1 MKYRVVMQPDEM
13 ACGIA
18 CLSTICAYYGIKN
31 LSLAEIRNFA
41 KTDRDGN
48 SIYSLR
54 KAAEK
59 LNLETKAYECSKKAL
74 LSDKVNYPMIVH
86 TLLQG
91 IYNHYMVL
99 FEVNEKKVILG
110 DPANGQ
116 VEMTWQEF
124 EKIWTKRIILLKP
137 TENFSETKK
146 YKRSYKIIINL
157 ILKFK
162 KELII
167 TAIFT
172 GVISAASAVTA
183 TFYSNLIDKVLPRKS
198 FRIISKIN
206 INCCRCFFLNSTIK
220 FNKTKIYNKI

>member
-1 MKYRVVMQPDEM
+1 MKYRVVMQPDEK
-13 ACGIA
+13 ACGIS

-31 LSLAEIRNFA
+31 VSLAIIRNFA
-41 KTDRDGN
+41 QTDREGN
-48 SIYSLR
+48 TIYSLR

-59 LNLETKAYECSKKAL
+59 LNLDTKAFECSKKSL

-91 IYNHYMVL
+91 MYNHYMVL
-99 FEVNEKKVILG
+99 FEANEKKVVLG

-116 VEMTWQEF
+116 VEMKWEEF

-137 TENFSETKK
+137 TENFAETKQ
-146 YKRSYKIIINL
+146 YKRSYKTIINL

-162 KELII
+162 KQLII

-172 GVISAASAVTA
+172 GVISATSAVTA
-183 TFYSNLIDKVLPRKS
+183 QFYSNLIDKVLPRKP
-198 FRIISKIN
+198 FRVIG
-206 INCCRCFFLNSTIK
+206 
-220 FNKTKIYNKI
+220 